1 MDIKKALL
9 KNKKEILNISFCDN
23 KEKLLDFIAS
33 KLDDIKIIHFY
44 IKNLSDKDNLELG
57 FKIQQLCAFYNALF
71 LVNSRADLALIL
83 DSDGIFLDKND
94 IDIHQAKKIIHADNK
109 LFATSYATDDCDYT
123 IINYKQENNTFKI
136 G

>member
-23 KEKLLDFIAS
+23 NEKLLDFIAS

-94 IDIHQAKKIIHADNK
+94 INITQAKKIIHAGNK

-123 IINYKQENNTFKI
+123 IINYKQENNIFKI